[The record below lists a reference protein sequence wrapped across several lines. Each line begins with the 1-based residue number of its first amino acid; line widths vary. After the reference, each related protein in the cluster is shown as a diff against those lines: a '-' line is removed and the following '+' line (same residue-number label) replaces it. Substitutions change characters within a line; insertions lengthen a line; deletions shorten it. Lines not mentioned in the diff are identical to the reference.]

1 MLDPIR
7 DLLLGTHCL
16 GCARPGRLVCD
27 SCLVR
32 LDVAPYVCWPS
43 PTPPGLVTPWAA
55 APYDGLARDLVLGL
69 KERGLLP
76 LTGLVAGLLAGS
88 VAAALGPP
96 ETTDPTPW
104 VLVPVPSRRTT
115 VRARGQ
121 DATRAVTAAAAGLL
135 RARGYAVTAAP
146 LLVLRRGVVDQSGLD
161 AVGRRRNLDGSMTC
175 PAAGLHRLARRRA
188 RVRAVVCDDVV
199 TTGATLR
206 EAQRAL
212 QAVGLAVHAGAAVAA
227 TARRH
232 PARRN
237 LG

>member
-1 MLDPIR
+1 MLDAVR

-16 GCARPGRLVCD
+16 GCGRPGRLVCEP
-27 SCLVR
+27 CLVL
-32 LDVAPYVCWPS
+32 LDVAPSVCWPS
-43 PTPPGLVTPWAA
+43 PTPPGLVAPWAA

-88 VAAALGPP
+88 VAGALGPV
-96 ETTDPTPW
+96 DDTPW

-115 VRARGQ
+115 VRARGH
-121 DATRAVTAAAAGLL
+121 DATRVVTEAAADLL
-135 RARGYAVTAAP
+135 RRRGYAVTAASI
-146 LLVLRRGVVDQSGLD
+146 LALRPGVVDQSGLD
-161 AVGRRRNLDGSMTC
+161 ALGRRRNLDGSMTC
-175 PAAGLHRLARRRA
+175 PSAGLRRLARRRA
-188 RVRAVVCDDVV
+188 RARVVICDDVV
-199 TTGATLR
+199 TTGSTLR

-212 QAVGLAVHAGAAVAA
+212 QAVGLVVHAGAAVAA

-232 PARRN
+232 PPQRN